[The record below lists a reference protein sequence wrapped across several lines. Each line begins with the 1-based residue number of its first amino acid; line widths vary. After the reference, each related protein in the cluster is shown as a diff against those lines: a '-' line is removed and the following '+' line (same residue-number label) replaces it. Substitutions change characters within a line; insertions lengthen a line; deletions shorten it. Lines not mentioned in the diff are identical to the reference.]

1 MNNSIKDDV
10 TVGIGPSTLLYRMA
24 KSWWESSIGD
34 RDPLCIT
41 SLEKPENNLEFI
53 VSNIEDTINSI

>member
-1 MNNSIKDDV
+1 M
-10 TVGIGPSTLLYRMA
+10 GIGPSDLLSCMA
-24 KSWWESSIGD
+24 KRWWESIIGD